1 MHCPIPVLRD
11 LLVLSWRP
19 QRQARGCHVERSL
32 WLFNTAHVCCIG
44 ETFIIVL
51 GSVVVGADLGKC
63 PEEPLAWPQAFI
75 ASNVKQEL
83 SYFCM

>member
-1 MHCPIPVLRD
+1 M
-11 LLVLSWRP
+11 
-19 QRQARGCHVERSL
+19 
-32 WLFNTAHVCCIG
+32 CCIG